1 MTVSAADLTKQTI
14 VDRTKELAAQKAFEK
29 VSVIEI
35 TRHCGISR
43 NTFYYYFKDKYAV
56 IEWIFQT
63 EIEPLLAPCMNQ
75 LHWSESVIVLCEKM
89 KTEKDFYISVL
100 HDQDCRCL
108 RQLLID
114 YYKVF
119 LLKSSREHCEHLN
132 VSEESRDIIAR
143 FYSHAVIGLV
153 CDWAYA
159 GMKKDPDFATRAIHL
174 AAKER
179 FFA

>member
-1 MTVSAADLTKQTI
+1 MSAADLTKQTI
-14 VDRTKELAAQKAFEK
+14 VAKTKELAAQKSFEK
-29 VSVIEI
+29 LSVIEI

-43 NTFYYYFKDKYAV
+43 NTFYYYFRDKYSV

-63 EIEPLLAPCMNQ
+63 EIEPILMPCMNQ
-75 LHWSESVIVLCEKM
+75 SHWSESVIALCEKM
-89 KTEKDFYISVL
+89 KVEKDFYTSVL
-100 HDQDCRCL
+100 YDQDCRCL

-119 LLKSSREHCEHLN
+119 LMEAAREHCERLN
-132 VSEESRDIIAR
+132 ISEVSREIIAR
-143 FYSHAVIGLV
+143 FYSHAIIGLI
-153 CDWAYA
+153 CDWVRA
-159 GMKKDPDFATRAIHL
+159 GMKKDANFATKAIHL